1 MAARQAIDNVG
12 SALDLGQASEA
23 RRSFRGTRD
32 ALARLSGKLIGA
44 ARGATGALVATVAGV
59 RELVGRAILGARR
72 DHTAE
77 AGLAEGCARLGRRR
91 PAARRPRDGVSLG
104 DLAANGF
111 FGGRY
116 ALLQIRRGIRDRRR
130 RDKEEGRSRSPS
142 RV

>member
-1 MAARQAIDNVG
+1 VG
-12 SALDLGQASEA
+12 GIVDG
-23 RRSFRGTRD
+23 RD
-32 ALARLSGKLIGA
+32 GVPIT
-44 ARGATGALVATVAGV
+44 ARGATGALVATVAGF
-59 RELVGRAILGARR
+59 RELVGGAIFRARLDDA
-72 DHTAE
+72 TE
-77 AGLAEGCARLGRRR
+77 AGLAEGRARLGRRR